1 MLVLLRAAS
10 SFPRDDAAS
19 SPTLSSQESQASGR
33 SRHTTPTL
41 CHTLYHAITSTCDVG
56 RLHRIKCGRSVWTR
70 SQRQRNSGRVCHRET
85 FHRRVRG
92 RREDESDRLGACAH
106 TKHGQKHRKTGHLR
120 YSTLVVRIIE
130 SMGMQP
136 VARGNGRGVGRKART
151 QADAREPTICE
162 ACQQHVHR
170 DECIGAVRGG

>member
-1 MLVLLRAAS
+1 MGEA
-10 SFPRDDAAS
+10 
-19 SPTLSSQESQASGR
+19 
-33 SRHTTPTL
+33 
-41 CHTLYHAITSTCDVG
+41 
-56 RLHRIKCGRSVWTR
+56 CGRD
-70 SQRQRNSGRVCHRET
+70 RNDRET
-85 FHRRVRG
+85 VGAFVTEKHFTG
-92 RREDESDRLGACAH
+92 AFEGDESDRLGACAH

-120 YSTLVVRIIE
+120 YSTLVERIIE